1 MTLFTL
7 LSALSVAF
15 VSTQLEIQEHIAL
28 MELYAALGLQ
38 TREEIREKKLFL

>member
-15 VSTQLEIQEHIAL
+15 VSTQLALQQHTAL
-28 MELYAALGLQ
+28 MELYTALGPQ
-38 TREEIREKKLFL
+38 NER